1 MGPIRVRLEGEY
13 KMRAAFYNGIGEMEV
28 NDYPIPDI
36 EDGEVLIDIKA
47 TGICGSD
54 LNMNKAKTEA
64 DDVPAGHEITGVIVE
79 TGTGVSKEV
88 IGQRVAVEVLGSGRA
103 CLQCWYCRQGQYI
116 HCPSSTKETRTN
128 NREDYK
134 SGGFSEFITRKITG
148 CYPILDSMSW
158 SEGALVEPLAVSVHG
173 LRIGQIKGGDNVAI
187 LGAGTIGLTAVA
199 AAKKLGAGKI
209 FVTAKHPQ
217 QAEMAKKLGADYT
230 AAPSDGSFEDL
241 LFEMTDGR
249 GADLT
254 VETVGGSRVDSL
266 TQSIEVTRKQG
277 RVVILGVFYG
287 DLALNWARPILKELT
302 IQGSICYGLID
313 GVHDF
318 EQSIEMFSDSAF
330 NLREIVTHSYDLEE
344 IQKGF
349 ETAYDKNTGS
359 IKVHILQEA

>member
-1 MGPIRVRLEGEY
+1 
-13 KMRAAFYNGIGEMEV
+13 MRAAFYDGVNKMEV
-28 NDYPIPDI
+28 GDYPIPNI

-54 LNMNKAKTEA
+54 LNMNKAKTAA
-64 DDVPAGHEITGVIVE
+64 DDLPAGHEIAGVIVE
-79 TGTGVSKEV
+79 TGTGVSNQL
-88 IGQRVAVEVLGSGRA
+88 IGKRVAVEVLGSGRA
-103 CLQCWYCRQGQYI
+103 CNNCWYCRQGQYI

-128 NREDYK
+128 NREDSK
-134 SGGFSEFITRKITG
+134 SGGFSELITRKITG
-148 CYPILDSMSW
+148 CYPILDSMNW

-217 QAEMAKKLGADYT
+217 QAEMAKRLGADYT
-230 AAPSDGSFEDL
+230 ADPSDGSFEEL
-241 LFEMTDGR
+241 ILEMTGGK

-266 TQSIEVTRKQG
+266 VQSIDCTRKQG
-277 RVVILGVFYG
+277 RIVILGVFYG
-287 DLALNWARPILKELT
+287 DLAINWARPILKELT

-318 EQSIEMFSDSAF
+318 EQSIEMFSDSTF
-330 NLREIVTHSYDLEE
+330 NLSEIVTHSYDLEN

-359 IKVHILQEA
+359 IKVHILQK